1 MEEAEKRIL
10 KISQD
15 YARKAG
21 FRMNKDKKQIGFILK
36 GLKAN
41 DDKFGFRYCPC
52 RIVTGNF
59 DKDRL
64 IICPCIY
71 HKSEIKT
78 GGHCLCRF
86 FYDRQY
92 EKKFGKRKV

>member
-1 MEEAEKRIL
+1 MKEAEKRIL

-15 YARKAG
+15 YAKKAG
-21 FRMNKDKKQIGFILK
+21 FRMNKDKKQLGLILK

-71 HKSEIKT
+71 HKKEIADM
-78 GGHCLCRF
+78 GHCLCRF
-86 FYDRQY
+86 FYDKNF
-92 EKKFGKRKV
+92 EKKFGKRKI